1 MVTGAAD
8 TYIVKQQTKWMRL
21 SSLWST
27 LLCFLAGLSLF
38 VGTEMTDRFSA
49 WTINSAITAAF
60 LGAAYWGAGIFLN
73 LLSAREHDWAR
84 ARIAVLPTF
93 VFGVL
98 GLVSTLLNLD
108 RFHTN
113 SGAWYT
119 QALTWLWLIPYAV
132 GPVLAV
138 IILVHQL
145 RQPGGDPPPTGT
157 LPNWLRFVL
166 LVQAII
172 LLGIGAT
179 LFIAPQ
185 SATVVWPWALT
196 ALTAKVTAA
205 WLIGLG
211 LGAVQVV
218 WENDWARIF
227 PAAVCYTIF
236 ALLEFVVLVRY
247 PGGLDWGR
255 PQAWLYVVILL
266 SILIAGAY
274 TWLGT
279 RAYSSRTQLSERPVS
294 SSA

>member
-1 MVTGAAD
+1 VLGFT
-8 TYIVKQQTKWMRL
+8 
-21 SSLWST
+21 ST
-27 LLCFLAGLSLF
+27 LL
-38 VGTEMTDRFSA
+38 
-49 WTINSAITAAF
+49 
-60 LGAAYWGAGIFLN
+60 
-73 LLSAREHDWAR
+73 H
-84 ARIAVLPTF
+84 
-93 VFGVL
+93 
-98 GLVSTLLNLD
+98 LD

-113 SGAWYT
+113 SGEWYT

-145 RQPGGDPPPTGT
+145 RQPGGDPPPTGS
-157 LPNWLRFVL
+157 LPNWLRIVL
-166 LVQAII
+166 LVQAIV

-185 SATVVWPWALT
+185 TATTVWPWALT
-196 ALTAKVTAA
+196 ALTANVTAA

-211 LGAVQVV
+211 LGALQVV
-218 WENDWARIF
+218 WENDWGRIF

-247 PGGLDWGR
+247 PSGLNWAS
-255 PQAWLYVVILL
+255 PQAWIYVVFLL
-266 SILIAGAY
+266 SILIVGAY

-279 RAYSSRTQLSERPVS
+279 RAYSSRRQPSESPAS